1 MTLPL
6 VPFEGRMSYCLIKSL
21 QMVLAYQGHTYSLP
35 WLECVSG
42 EAFEFVYVRDEKRFF
57 AVIGDRYHI
66 AGEHLLRTLNYTYT
80 YTGSSDE
87 KAALAALQE
96 ALGRGPVVAGMLDMG
111 YLTYAT
117 YHQDALGVDHA
128 VVVLGMRPDAVIV
141 HDPAG
146 FVAVPLPL
154 SDFLAA
160 WQRDVYTGKPYGL
173 WQIGEQGN
181 PPTDEE
187 IWERTLARAHEH
199 FTRTRGTA
207 VDGSML
213 LYGAD
218 GMRTLAADLL
228 AWPERDLGALPYFCW
243 QVSAQRCLD
252 SAFFL
257 RERLPQAAA
266 IRWEECQIYGQL
278 QQASAA
284 NERARLPEL
293 LERLAQYEESFI
305 TALG

>member
-1 MTLPL
+1 MTIPL
-6 VPFEGRMSYCLIKSL
+6 VPFEGRMSYCLVKSL
-21 QMVLAYQGHTYSLP
+21 QMVLAYQGHPYSLP

-42 EAFEFVYVRDEKRFF
+42 EVFEFVYVRDEKHFF

-87 KAALAALQE
+87 TMALAALE
-96 ALGRGPVVAGMLDMG
+96 DALRKGPVVAGMLDMG
-111 YLTYAT
+111 YLTYIP
-117 YHQDALGVDHA
+117 YHQSIRGTDHA
-128 VVVLGMRPDAVIV
+128 VVVLGLQPDRVIV

-146 FVAVPLPL
+146 FVAVPLSLP
-154 SDFLAA
+154 DFLAA

-173 WQIGEQGN
+173 WQIGEQGT
-181 PPTDEE
+181 PPSDEE
-187 IWERTLARAHEH
+187 IWERTLARARENFAH
-199 FTRTRGTA
+199 TTVTLPGGT
-207 VDGSML
+207 VLIYGSE
-213 LYGAD
+213 
-218 GMRTLAADLL
+218 GMRTLAADLV
-228 AWPERDLGALPYFCW
+228 AWPERDLSALANFCW

-257 RERLPQAAA
+257 REKLSQAAA

-293 LERLAQYEESFI
+293 LERLAEQEERFI
-305 TALG
+305 AALG